1 MKKVLVMAMFIATL
15 GGELFSQQSK
25 VKDSEIIPEER
36 NPALAFACSAIMP
49 GLGQMYNNQSG
60 AGFGFLGGVV
70 VGLGIA
76 SYGEGEDEPDV
87 RTAGYLL
94 SGAVWVVSIFHAVF
108 TAESIT
114 NESREKK
121 ALLRRKNTELGFMFD
136 NGSTLNLEPYMK
148 GEAVGLNF
156 SYSF

>member
-1 MKKVLVMAMFIATL
+1 MKKALVLAMFIAMF
-15 GGELFSQQSK
+15 GGELFSQQAQ

-49 GLGQMYNNQSG
+49 GLGQLYNNQSG

-76 SYGEGEDEPDV
+76 SYADGEDQTELYRV
-87 RTAGYLL
+87 GLVVAGASWLI
-94 SGAVWVVSIFHAVF
+94 SIFEAVF

-114 NESREKK
+114 KESREKK
-121 ALLRRKNTELGFMFD
+121 ALLRRKNSELGYMFD

-148 GEAVGLNF
+148 TDRLGLSF

>member
-1 MKKVLVMAMFIATL
+1 MKKVLVLAMFIAMF
-15 GGELFSQQSK
+15 GGELFSQQVK

-60 AGFGFLGGVV
+60 AGVGIFVGF
-70 VGLGIA
+70 GIA
-76 SYGEGEDEPDV
+76 MGIGISSDGYDQEDLQ
-87 RTAGYLL
+87 RGGFIIA
-94 SGAVWVVSIFHAVF
+94 GAVWLYSILDAVF
-108 TAESIT
+108 TTESIT
-114 NESREKK
+114 KESREKK
-121 ALLRRKNTELGFMFD
+121 ALLRRKNSELGYMFD

>member
-1 MKKVLVMAMFIATL
+1 MF
-15 GGELFSQQSK
+15 GGELFSQQVK

-36 NPALAFACSAIMP
+36 NSAFAFACSAIMP

-76 SYGEGEDEPDV
+76 FYGEGEDEPDV

-114 NESREKK
+114 KESREKK
-121 ALLRRKNTELGFMFD
+121 ALLRRNNTELGYKFD
-136 NGSTLNLEPYMK
+136 NGSTLNLEPDMK